1 VINKLAK
8 VAPDQAALIIERLG
22 RAKVDELSVDCPD
35 SGTLYRRCVRAMGG
49 SNGGK
54 FASKVPT
61 KGQAY
66 VEVLEHRGEEEMP
79 EFSHRYIEK
88 AVMQFGGWQEMLH
101 ALKSSA
107 DLEKARYKFYFAYE
121 DVLEGQ

>member
-1 VINKLAK
+1 MITEL
-8 VAPDQAALIIERLG
+8 PQDQAALIVERLG
-22 RAKVDELSVDCPD
+22 MAKVEELTVDCPD
-35 SGTLYRRCVRAMGG
+35 SGTLYRRCIRAMGH

-66 VEVLEHRGEEEMP
+66 VEVLKHKKEDDMP
-79 EFSHRYIEK
+79 EFSHRYITK
-88 AVMQFGGWQEMLH
+88 TVMQFGGWQEMLY

-121 DVLEGQ
+121 DVLEGA